1 MKFIDKSK
9 KHLRDSKCSYVEHML
24 FAEKAGVELILV
36 GIASMIHGVFP
47 FLYTSTSAKKVIK
60 LFYERIYNHP
70 NPVYKKYMK
79 LMKKEYS
86 K

>member
-9 KHLRDSKCSYVEHML
+9 KHLRDSKSSYLEHMI
-24 FAEKAGVELILV
+24 FAEKAGVELILA
-36 GIASMIHGVFP
+36 GIASIIHGFLPFVFV
-47 FLYTSTSAKKVIK
+47 STSAKKTID

-70 NPVYKKYMK
+70 NPLYKKYMK
-79 LMKKEYS
+79 LKKKEYS